1 MSYTNDD
8 LNSAIDKLGSI
19 DLTDAEIEALTSILA
34 AGDDEVSG
42 YGFDRSDKG
51 WIIIQSFK
59 ASGWKVEQGERSRWN
74 IEQGSAWNIEQG
86 SAQKSR

>member
-8 LNSAIDKLGSI
+8 LESAIDKLGSI

-34 AGDDEVSG
+34 GDDEVTG

-59 ASGWKVEQGERSRWN
+59 ASGWKVEEGERWK
-74 IEQGSAWNIEQG
+74 IEQGSAARWKIEEG
-86 SAQKSR
+86 TV